1 MTAINFPVTMFL
13 VGEGVTAIFL
23 VDNHIHSE
31 CLTLYTCMLG
41 WGINKKKGKK
51 GNGTFHSFK
60 KFREMIKYRDACS
73 CSFLSA

>member
-1 MTAINFPVTMFL
+1 MTAINFLVTMFL

-41 WGINKKKGKK
+41 WGINKKKEKKEMVHFIPLKSFGK
-51 GNGTFHSFK
+51 
-60 KFREMIKYRDACS
+60 
-73 CSFLSA
+73 